1 MLKSVL
7 DQVKRGRRKTPC
19 CSNGEVH
26 TKEMQDQF
34 SELQNPPEKFL
45 KDLVQ
50 AKDKKVRETFL
61 KNTMPLN
68 NAFSFAS
75 IQSGEPCPPE
85 QMGGRM
91 DTCKVNGNSFLLCFY
106 FCTFNILMFRG
117 IFVFVQ

>member
-1 MLKSVL
+1 MLKGVM
-7 DQVKRGRRKTPC
+7 DQVKRGQRKTPC

-34 SELQNPPEKFL
+34 SELQKPPDKFL
-45 KDLVQ
+45 SDLVGT
-50 AKDKKVRETFL
+50 KDEKVRETFL
-61 KNTMPLN
+61 KNTIPLN

-91 DTCKVNGNSFLLCFY
+91 DTCKVNGTSILCIY
-106 FCTFNILMFRG
+106 F
-117 IFVFVQ
+117 